1 MAKEKEKTVDVKIG
15 DRVEKVVVRR
25 PGNTVMNQAQKVGAK
40 VWTECVRDGIMTK
53 KELENFMKDQGI
65 WNEGKDLEQ
74 EKIVKKISSLEK
86 ELYFGGKTGKMK
98 ASKGKEI
105 AINMRRERIKLRNLL
120 AQKLGLEQNT
130 AEALSENAKF
140 DFLVASCTFR
150 EDGATKVYANMEEYN
165 AKADEE
171 IAFEAATALAALTY
185 SVDKDFEEK
194 LPENQFLKRFKFVDE
209 DLSLV
214 NTDGETVDTDG
225 KRIDDSGYYL
235 NEDGLRT
242 DQDGNHL
249 DENGNFVPTVVYLD
263 DNGKPIKIEEDE
275 EVTEA
280 PEPEDKTE
288 R

>member
-1 MAKEKEKTVDVKIG
+1 MAKEKQKTVEVTINGDTQTIVVK
-15 DRVEKVVVRR
+15 R
-25 PGNTVMNQAQKVGAK
+25 PGNNVMSQAQKVGAK

-53 KELENFMKDQGI
+53 KELEKFMKDQGI

-98 ASKGKEI
+98 ASRGKDI
-105 AINMRRERIKLRNLL
+105 AIKMRQERIKLRDLL

-140 DFLVASCTFR
+140 DFLVANCTFR
-150 EDGATKVYANMEEYN
+150 DDGSTPVYNNIEDYN
-165 AKADEE
+165 SRADDE

-185 SVDKDFEEK
+185 SVDKDFEAK
-194 LPENQFLKRFKFVDE
+194 LPENQFLKKFNFVDE
-209 DLSLV
+209 ELSLV
-214 NTDGETVDTDG
+214 NTDGETVDTEG
-225 KRIDDSGYYL
+225 RRIDDSGYYL
-235 NEDGLRT
+235 NDEGHRV
-242 DQDGNHL
+242 DQEGNPL

-263 DNGKPIKIEEDE
+263 DSGKPI
-275 EVTEA
+275 EVTE
-280 PEPEDKTE
+280 EPETETEDTTE